1 MFRSWPVGLIVLMA
15 ALRPAFAAPLPVFV
29 SVPPQAVF
37 VQAVGGSHV
46 AVSVLVQPGT
56 SPETYEPTP
65 RQLQAITAARLYFH
79 IGLPFEETWLPRL
92 RANAPGLTVVDT
104 RRGVALLAA
113 DDHGRTASR
122 PHGEGVDPH
131 IWLDPNRVK
140 LQARTIC
147 EALSAADPDR
157 RREYE
162 QNLDRFTA
170 ELTAL
175 DAELRDILDPAP
187 RRTFL
192 IHHPAWGYFAQAYG
206 LEQIAIERAGKE
218 PGPRSLAELIDLAR
232 RAGVK
237 TILVQAHTSDRTA
250 RRVARAL
257 NGRVVPVD
265 ALPYDYFGTLR
276 AVARLIAEERP

>member
-1 MFRSWPVGLIVLMA
+1 MFRSWPVGLIVLLA
-15 ALRPAFAAPLPVFV
+15 ALRPAFAAPIPVFV
-29 SVPPQAVF
+29 SIAPQAVF
-37 VQAVGGSHV
+37 VQAVGGSRV
-46 AVSVLVQPGT
+46 AVSVLVPPGA

-65 RQLQAITAARLYFH
+65 RQFQAITSARLYFR
-79 IGLPFEETWLPRL
+79 IGLTFEGTWLPRL

-104 RRGVALLAA
+104 RRGDALLTG
-113 DDHGRTASR
+113 DDHGRTA

-147 EALSAADPDR
+147 EALTVLDPDG

-162 QNLDRFTA
+162 QNLDRFES

-175 DAELRDILDPAP
+175 DAELRAILDRAP
-187 RRTFL
+187 RRAFL

-206 LEQIAIERAGKE
+206 LEQIAIEHDGKE
-218 PGPRSLAELIDLAR
+218 PGPRSLVELIDLAR
-232 RAGVK
+232 RRGVR

-257 NGRVVPVD
+257 NGRVVTVD
-265 ALPYDYFGTLR
+265 ALPYDYFGSLR
-276 AVARLIAEERP
+276 EMARLIAEERP